1 MKNSVV
7 FLEIAKTD
15 LKAAKCLYK
24 QTLYPQAVF
33 SVQQAVEKMTKAFG
47 SLSAD
52 MSLDIMKK
60 EVGHK
65 PFNVFLYTLQQF
77 VQSYKSQNEGIPTG
91 SVIDDLQHDKMNF
104 ESGVQQAVQVYK
116 LLEKI
121 DGLSSFVLAEQL
133 QSVLRQIRD
142 TSGKQFDPD
151 TDTFMDSVEQFLKK
165 QYKSNDKEKI
175 EYVCALLR
183 KYMHDIL
190 LAIGPLAF
198 LVLILPSQCIQNTR
212 YPLDEINPLIFY
224 TKEHPL
230 IKSFDDIIEICYFV
244 YEHMEDI
251 FNMFSEFEKMEKLV

>member
-1 MKNSVV
+1 MNNSAV

-15 LKAAKCLYK
+15 LKAAKCLYE
-24 QTLYPQAVF
+24 QALYPQAVF

-121 DGLSSFVLAEQL
+121 DGLSSFVLAKQL
-133 QSVLRQIRD
+133 QSVLKQIRD

-165 QYKSNDKEKI
+165 QYKSNDKKKI
-175 EYVCALLR
+175 EYICSLLR
-183 KYMHDIL
+183 KHMHDIFAGCWASSL
-190 LAIGPLAF
+190 SCA
-198 LVLILPSQCIQNTR
+198 
-212 YPLDEINPLIFY
+212 Y
-224 TKEHPL
+224 TSISMYTGYK
-230 IKSFDDIIEICYFV
+230 ISCG
-244 YEHMEDI
+244 
-251 FNMFSEFEKMEKLV
+251 